1 MRTFAE
7 RHRLRFLVVNLA
19 LAGSL
24 LLSACG
30 PFLPRAQ
37 AEQEVGAF
45 MLDYI
50 IREQMGMPWKYTQ
63 TAGQPWSMAPDK
75 ANLIVWAP
83 PVEKYDENGIQYL
96 KTETPLHVWWLAGKQ
111 LTEVTGDKAAAIEDY
126 RNTRMMRRPDPT
138 ESAWGWGYFEYG
150 ILSMSEGNRSA
161 RVYVGVSCGPLC
173 GQGTIYTLERDAS
186 GTWTITNSEM
196 RWIS

>member
-1 MRTFAE
+1 M
-7 RHRLRFLVVNLA
+7 LA

-24 LLSACG
+24 LLEACG
-30 PFLPRAQ
+30 PSASIPRAQ
-37 AEQEVGAF
+37 AEQEVGAY
-45 MLDYI
+45 MLDTI
-50 IREQMGMPWKYTQ
+50 IREQIGMPWDYTR

-75 ANLIVWAP
+75 VDLIVWS
-83 PVEKYDENGIQYL
+83 PVEKFSASGI
-96 KTETPLHVWWLAGKQ
+96 KFMDRDKALHVWWLAGKQ
-111 LTEVTGDKAAAIEDY
+111 LTEVTSDKAAAVQDY

-150 ILSMSEGNRSA
+150 ILSMSEGNRTA
-161 RVYVGVSCGPLC
+161 RVYMGISCGPLC